1 MYVGCILV
9 VRPVPNYSLTTV
21 NDNSELAKRASVLLV
36 RMCGVVPPHSMVD
49 PVLDG
54 MFEAIEESP
63 VSVEELLP
71 ACILMRK

>member
-1 MYVGCILV
+1 MYVGRILIAWQV
-9 VRPVPNYSLTTV
+9 LNYSLMTV

-36 RMCGVVPPHSMVD
+36 RMCGIVPPHSMVD

-63 VSVEELLP
+63 VSV
-71 ACILMRK
+71 